1 MGNLTGMATGLARRR
16 ITQTTP
22 GDLVAIGGILHP
34 VTGNGETA
42 SVMADPAPPQ
52 TGAADKRTGNR

>member
-1 MGNLTGMATGLARRR
+1 MATGLARPR
-16 ITQTTP
+16 ITQTTH
-22 GDLVAIGGILHP
+22 GELVAIGGILHP
-34 VTGNGETA
+34 VTRNGETA